1 MRIPNRIQEC
11 SIMGISIACISMKR
25 FLSILDNRLEE
36 LSGNYICST
45 SAFTIIAA
53 QKSKEYKLSQVDAF
67 MRLPNDS
74 ITTLI
79 AKFRG
84 YPFVEK
90 LHSKDIMEQ
99 IFLRSAT
106 KGYRHYF
113 YGQSEEILTRL
124 YENLHKKYPGINI
137 VGMKSSKNEVGAE
150 RLISKD
156 IEDINL
162 TRPDFVWV
170 VLNKPA
176 QELWMYKNQESIQ
189 GLMIGIKNTDLN
201 PYLKK

>member
-11 SIMGISIACISMKR
+11 SIMGIPIACISMKR

-53 QKSKEYKLSQVDAF
+53 QKNKEYKLSQVDAF

-124 YENLHKKYPGINI
+124 YENLHKKYPGLTFSPRLKRGDSCINHHCTATE
-137 VGMKSSKNEVGAE
+137 VVASYTMSDRRYFPCVPRYGM
-150 RLISKD
+150 
-156 IEDINL
+156 
-162 TRPDFVWV
+162 
-170 VLNKPA
+170 
-176 QELWMYKNQESIQ
+176 Y
-189 GLMIGIKNTDLN
+189 
-201 PYLKK
+201 